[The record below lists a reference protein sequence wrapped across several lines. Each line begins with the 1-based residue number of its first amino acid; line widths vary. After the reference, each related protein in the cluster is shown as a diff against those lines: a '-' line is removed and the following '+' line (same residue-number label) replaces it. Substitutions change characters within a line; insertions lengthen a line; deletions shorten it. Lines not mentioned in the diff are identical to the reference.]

1 MYLKCSHCINNR
13 SESVLHNEINYEKTE
28 IWLDNTSTFVS
39 KHRINI
45 FGEIFK
51 CSSSCCKKEPAEYE
65 NHFQNMLTFF
75 FEVHPPK
82 TYSSNSTFSPNLVY
96 CVLKEW
102 IRISSIVHAKIDGNP
117 VGGLRTL

>member
-1 MYLKCSHCINNR
+1 MFPSISVNSIILACSLK
-13 SESVLHNEINYEKTE
+13 
-28 IWLDNTSTFVS
+28 
-39 KHRINI
+39 
-45 FGEIFK
+45 
-51 CSSSCCKKEPAEYE
+51 
-65 NHFQNMLTFF
+65 FQNMLTSF

-82 TYSSNSTFSPNLVY
+82 TYSSNSTFPPNLGY

>member
-1 MYLKCSHCINNR
+1 MHQRLSQ
-13 SESVLHNEINYEKTE
+13 STE
-28 IWLDNTSTFVS
+28 STFLG
-39 KHRINI
+39 K
-45 FGEIFK
+45 F
-51 CSSSCCKKEPAEYE
+51 SSVVVVAAKEPEEYE
-65 NHFQNMLTFF
+65 NHFQNMLPFF